1 MLMRCA
7 VAESAG
13 AGKAVKILHIEDNP
27 DNRRLVLR
35 LLAAEGYEVLE
46 AEDGLEGI
54 DKAVRENPD
63 LILLDIGLPRFDGY
77 EAAAALRAFPSL
89 ATTLVVALT
98 AYTNP
103 GDRERILTA
112 GCNGYIPKPIDV
124 DRFPGQVAEFLRGKR
139 EHVEPAEQGGYLRE
153 LNQRLVQRL
162 FKKIQELEKA
172 NRDVMAR
179 SAQLES
185 LHRIGE
191 QITSQLSL
199 VTLAGELLP
208 SLAPRLGFADLEVS
222 LVDSDTGRLVTWP
235 SPGPP
240 KPAPAKEAEGRLL
253 EVPLAIQGRVTGRLR
268 ARVVSPDLSAADAE
282 QILRIVASQ
291 VAVAAENARLYEG
304 LRRQMDELRAM
315 QAQLVQSAKLAA
327 IGELAANV
335 AHEINNPMTSIL
347 GYATL
352 LLDENVESGTRTD
365 YLKTIQSE
373 ALRIRE
379 TVRALLDFSRQRDFT
394 KERVDVTQ
402 AVKDTLALVR
412 RHAALS
418 NIAIQETYD
427 PELPL
432 IDVDV
437 PQCKQVFLNLIT
449 NALDAM
455 PHGGTLTVAAARE
468 GELVR
473 VDFGDTGAGIPAP
486 NLGKIFDPFFTTK
499 PAVKGTGLGLSVSL
513 GIIQSHGG
521 TIDVKSEVGKGSLF
535 SVKLPIPTTPPTFT

>member
-1 MLMRCA
+1 MA
-7 VAESAG
+7 DPVG
-13 AGKAVKILHIEDNP
+13 AGTAVKILHIEDNP
-27 DNRRLVLR
+27 DNRRLVRR
-35 LLAAEGYEVLE
+35 LLVAEGYLLLE

-54 DKAVRENPD
+54 DKATREPPD

-77 EAAAALRAFPSL
+77 ETAAALRAFPSL
-89 ATTLVVALT
+89 ATTLIVALT

-112 GCNGYIPKPIDV
+112 GCNGYIAKPIDV
-124 DRFPGQVAEFLRGKR
+124 DRFAAQVAEFLRGKR
-139 EHVEPAEQGGYLRE
+139 EQVEPAQQSAYLRE
-153 LNQRLVQRL
+153 LNQQLVQRL

-172 NRDVMAR
+172 NRNLTSR

-199 VTLAGELLP
+199 VTLVGELLP
-208 SLAPRLGFADLEVS
+208 SLARSFGFTELEVS
-222 LVDSDTGRLVTWP
+222 LVDPDTGRLVSWP
-235 SPGPP
+235 PP
-240 KPAPAKEAEGRLL
+240 EPRKPAPAGASEGRLL

-268 ARVVSPDLSAADAE
+268 ARVTSPDLSATDAE

-304 LRRQMDELRAM
+304 LRRQMEDLRAT

-327 IGELAANV
+327 IGELAANI

-352 LLDENVESGTRTD
+352 MLEEGVEAASRTD

-394 KERVDVTQ
+394 MERVDITQ
-402 AVKDTLALVR
+402 ALKDTLALVR

-418 NIAIQETYD
+418 NIAIAEKYD
-427 PELPL
+427 PDLPL
-432 IDVDV
+432 VEVDV

-455 PHGGTLTVAAARE
+455 PTGGTLTLVTTRD
-468 GELVR
+468 GEFVR
-473 VDFGDTGAGIPAP
+473 IDFADTGQGIPAA
-486 NLGKIFDPFFTTK
+486 NVDKIFDPFFTTK

-521 TIDVKSEVGKGSLF
+521 TIDVKSEMGKGSVF
-535 SVKLPIPTTPPTFT
+535 SVKLPVPTTPPKFS

>member
-1 MLMRCA
+1 MAEA
-7 VAESAG
+7 VG
-13 AGKAVKILHIEDNP
+13 AGKAVKILHIEDNA
-27 DNRRLVLR
+27 DNRRLVRR
-35 LLAAEGYEVLE
+35 LLVAEGYQLLE

-54 DKAVRENPD
+54 DRAVREEPD

-89 ATTLVVALT
+89 ATTLIVALT

-112 GCNGYIPKPIDV
+112 GCNGYIAKPIDV
-124 DRFPGQVAEFLRGKR
+124 DRFPQVVAEFLRGKR
-139 EHVEPAEQGGYLRE
+139 EQVEPAQQTGYLRE
-153 LNQRLVQRL
+153 LNQKLVQRL

-172 NRDVMAR
+172 NRDLTAR
-179 SAQLES
+179 SAQMES

-199 VTLAGELLP
+199 DTLAGELLP
-208 SLAPRLGFADLEVS
+208 SLAPALGFSALEVS
-222 LVDSDTGRLVTWP
+222 LVHPDTGRLEVWP
-235 SPGPP
+235 LPEPG
-240 KPAPAKEAEGRLL
+240 KPATATREGRML

-268 ARVVSPDLSAADAE
+268 AWATSADLSPADAE

-304 LRRQMDELRAM
+304 LRRQMEDLRQT

-352 LLDENVESGTRTD
+352 MLDEGVDATTVTE

-394 KERVDVTQ
+394 MERVDVAQT
-402 AVKDTLALVR
+402 VKDTLALVR

-418 NIAIQETYD
+418 NIAIEERYD

-432 IDVDV
+432 VEVDV

-455 PHGGTLTVAAARE
+455 PHGGTLTVATVRD
-468 GELVR
+468 GEFVR
-473 VDFGDTGAGIPAP
+473 VDFADTGAGIPEA
-486 NLGKIFDPFFTTK
+486 NLARIFDPFFTTK

-521 TIDVKSEVGKGSLF
+521 TIDVRSEVGRGSVF
-535 SVKLPIPTTPPTFT
+535 SVKLPIPTNPPTFT

>member
-1 MLMRCA
+1 M
-7 VAESAG
+7 VEPVG
-13 AGKAVKILHIEDNP
+13 AGKAVKILHVEDNS
-27 DNRRLVLR
+27 DNRRLVRR
-35 LLAAEGYEVLE
+35 LLVAEGYQLLE

-54 DKAVRENPD
+54 DKAIREAPD

-77 EAAAALRAFPSL
+77 ETAAAMRAFPSL
-89 ATTLVVALT
+89 ATTLIVALT

-112 GCNGYIPKPIDV
+112 GCNGYVAKPIDV
-124 DRFPGQVAEFLRGKR
+124 DRFPAQVAEFLRGKR
-139 EHVEPAEQGGYLRE
+139 EQVEPAQQSGYLRE
-153 LNQRLVQRL
+153 LNQQLVQRL
-162 FKKIQELEKA
+162 FTKIQEMEKA
-172 NRDVMAR
+172 NRDLTAR

-199 VTLAGELLP
+199 VALVSELLP
-208 SLAPRLGFADLEVS
+208 SLAKSLGFSELEVS
-222 LVDSDTGRLVTWP
+222 VVDTDTGRLVSWP
-235 SPGPP
+235 PP
-240 KPAPAKEAEGRLL
+240 EPRKPAPAGGGEGRML

-268 ARVVSPDLSAADAE
+268 ARVTSGDLSAADAE

-304 LRRQMDELRAM
+304 LRRQMEDLRAT

-352 LLDENVESGTRTD
+352 MLEEGAEVASRTE

-394 KERVDVTQ
+394 TERVDITQ
-402 AVKDTLALVR
+402 AVKDTLALIR

-418 NIAIQETYD
+418 NIALEEKYD
-427 PELPL
+427 PGLPPVE
-432 IDVDV
+432 VDV

-455 PHGGTLTVAAARE
+455 PSGGTLTVAAALD
-468 GELVR
+468 GEFVR
-473 VDFGDTGAGIPAP
+473 IDFGDTGAGIPAA
-486 NLGKIFDPFFTTK
+486 NFDKIFDPFFTTK
-499 PAVKGTGLGLSVSL
+499 PAIKGTGLGLSVSL
-513 GIIQSHGG
+513 GIVQSHGG
-521 TIDVKSEVGKGSLF
+521 TIDVKSEVGKGSVF
-535 SVKLPIPTTPPTFT
+535 SVKLPIPTTPAKFN

>member
-1 MLMRCA
+1 M
-7 VAESAG
+7 AEA
-13 AGKAVKILHIEDNP
+13 ARGKAVKILHIEDNP
-27 DNRRLVLR
+27 DNRRLVRR
-35 LLAAEGYEVLE
+35 LLVAEGYEVLE
-46 AEDGLEGI
+46 AEDGLGGI
-54 DKAVRENPD
+54 DKAVREEPD

-77 EAAAALRAFPSL
+77 EAAAALRAFPNL
-89 ATTLVVALT
+89 ATSLVVALT

-112 GCNGYIPKPIDV
+112 GCNGYIAKPIDV

-139 EHVEPAEQGGYLRE
+139 EQVEPAQQGEYLRE

-172 NRDVMAR
+172 NRDLTAR
-179 SAQLES
+179 SQQLES

-191 QITSQLSL
+191 QVTSQLSL
-199 VTLAGELLP
+199 DTLAGELLP
-208 SLAPRLGFADLEVS
+208 SLAPALGFARLEVA
-222 LVDSDTGRLVTWP
+222 LVDSDTGKLVVWP
-235 SPGPP
+235 LPP
-240 KPAPAKEAEGRLL
+240 PARPAPAGSEGRML

-268 ARVVSPDLSAADAE
+268 AWLGGAEMGPAEAE
-282 QILRIVASQ
+282 QVLRIVASQ

-304 LRRQMDELRAM
+304 LRRQMDELRTT

-352 LLDENVESGTRTD
+352 MLDEGVDPSATMD

-373 ALRIRE
+373 AMRIRE
-379 TVRALLDFSRQRDFT
+379 VVRALLDFSRQRDFT
-394 KERVDVTQ
+394 MEQVDVTQ
-402 AVKDTLALVR
+402 ALRDTLALVR

-418 NIAIQETYD
+418 NVHVEEKYD
-427 PELPL
+427 PDLPL
-432 IDVDV
+432 VKVDV

-455 PHGGTLTVAAARE
+455 PHGGTLTVATARD
-468 GELVR
+468 GDFVR
-473 VDFGDTGAGIPAP
+473 VDFQDTGAGIPEA
-486 NLGKIFDPFFTTK
+486 NLARIFDPFFTTK

-521 TIDVKSEVGKGSLF
+521 TIEVRSQVGKGSVF
-535 SVKLPIPTTPPTFT
+535 SVKLPVPAGPPSFG

>member
-1 MLMRCA
+1 MAEA
-7 VAESAG
+7 VG
-13 AGKAVKILHIEDNP
+13 AGKAVKILHVEDNA
-27 DNRRLVLR
+27 DNRRLVRR
-35 LLAAEGYEVLE
+35 LLVAEGYQLLE

-54 DKAVRENPD
+54 DKAVREEPD

-89 ATTLVVALT
+89 ATTLIVALT

-112 GCNGYIPKPIDV
+112 GCNGYIAKPIDV
-124 DRFPGQVAEFLRGKR
+124 DRFAGVVAEFLRGKR
-139 EHVEPAEQGGYLRE
+139 EQVEPAQQTGYLRE
-153 LNQRLVQRL
+153 LNQKLVQRL

-172 NRDVMAR
+172 NRDLTAR
-179 SAQLES
+179 GAQLES

-199 VTLAGELLP
+199 ETLAGELLP
-208 SLAPRLGFADLEVS
+208 SLVPALGFSALEVS
-222 LVDSDTGRLVTWP
+222 LVDSDTGRLVVWP
-235 SPGPP
+235 LAEPG
-240 KPAPAKEAEGRLL
+240 KAGGAGREGRML
-253 EVPLAIQGRVTGRLR
+253 EVPLAIQGRITGRLR
-268 ARVVSPDLSAADAE
+268 AWVTSGDLSPADAE

-304 LRRQMDELRAM
+304 LRRQMEDLRQT

-352 LLDENVESGTRTD
+352 MLDEGVDAATVTE

-394 KERVDVTQ
+394 TERVDIGQ

-418 NIAIQETYD
+418 NVAVEEKYD

-432 IDVDV
+432 VEVDV

-455 PHGGTLTVAAARE
+455 PNGGTLTVAAARD
-468 GELVR
+468 GDFVR
-473 VDFGDTGAGIPAP
+473 LDFGDSGAGVSEA
-486 NLGKIFDPFFTTK
+486 NLSKIFDPFFTTK

-513 GIIQSHGG
+513 GIAQSHGG
-521 TIDVKSEVGKGSLF
+521 TIDVRSEVGKGSVF
-535 SVKLPIPTTPPTFT
+535 SVKLPIPTTPPKFA

>member
-1 MLMRCA
+1 MAEA
-7 VAESAG
+7 VG
-13 AGKAVKILHIEDNP
+13 AGKAVKILHIEDNA
-27 DNRRLVLR
+27 DNRRLVRR
-35 LLAAEGYEVLE
+35 LLAAEGYQLVE
-46 AEDGLEGI
+46 AEDGVEGI
-54 DKAVRENPD
+54 DKAIREHPD

-77 EAAAALRAFPSL
+77 EAAAALRAFPAL
-89 ATTLVVALT
+89 ATTLIVALT

-112 GCNGYIPKPIDV
+112 GCNGYIAKPIDV
-124 DRFPGQVAEFLRGKR
+124 DRFAGQVAEFLRGKR
-139 EHVEPAEQGGYLRE
+139 EQVEPAQQTGYLRE

-172 NRDVMAR
+172 NRGLTAR

-199 VTLAGELLP
+199 DTLAGELLP
-208 SLAPRLGFADLEVS
+208 SLAPALGFSALEVS
-222 LVDSDTGRLVTWP
+222 LVDHDTGRLVVWP
-235 SPGPP
+235 LPEPG
-240 KPAPAKEAEGRLL
+240 KQATAPREGRLV
-253 EVPLAIQGRVTGRLR
+253 EAPLAIHGRITGRLR
-268 ARVVSPDLSAADAE
+268 AWVTSPDLGAEEAE

-304 LRRQMDELRAM
+304 LRRQMEDLRAT

-352 LLDENVESGTRTD
+352 MLDEGVETSSATE

-394 KERVDVTQ
+394 MERVDIIQV
-402 AVKDTLALVR
+402 VKDTLALVR
-412 RHAALS
+412 RHASLS
-418 NIAIQETYD
+418 NITIEEKYEAD
-427 PELPL
+427 LPL
-432 IDVDV
+432 VDVDV
-437 PQCKQVFLNLIT
+437 PQLKQVFLNLIT

-455 PHGGTLTVAAARE
+455 PHGGTLTVTAWRDGGFARM
-468 GELVR
+468 
-473 VDFGDTGAGIPAP
+473 DFADTGAGIPEA
-486 NLGKIFDPFFTTK
+486 NLSRIFDPFFTTK

-521 TIDVKSEVGKGSLF
+521 TIDVRSEVGRGSVF
-535 SVKLPIPTTPPTFT
+535 SVKLPIPTTPPTFS

>member
-1 MLMRCA
+1 M
-7 VAESAG
+7 AEPVG
-13 AGKAVKILHIEDNP
+13 AGRAVKILHIEDNP
-27 DNRRLVLR
+27 DNRRLVRR
-35 LLAAEGYEVLE
+35 LLVAESYELLE
-46 AEDGLEGI
+46 AQDGLEGI
-54 DKAVRENPD
+54 DKAIREQPD

-77 EAAAALRAFPSL
+77 ETAAAMRAFPSL
-89 ATTLVVALT
+89 ATTLIVALT

-112 GCNGYIPKPIDV
+112 GCNGYIAKPIDV
-124 DRFPGQVAEFLRGKR
+124 DRFPAQVAEFLRGKR
-139 EHVEPAEQGGYLRE
+139 EQVEPAQQSGYLRE
-153 LNQRLVQRL
+153 LNQQLVQRL

-172 NRDVMAR
+172 NRDLTAR

-199 VTLAGELLP
+199 ATLVAELLP
-208 SLAPRLGFADLEVS
+208 SLALGLGFAEIEVS
-222 LVDSDTGRLVTWP
+222 LVDPETGRLVSWP
-235 SPGPP
+235 PP
-240 KPAPAKEAEGRLL
+240 EPRKPVPVPAGANEGRML
-253 EVPLAIQGRVTGRLR
+253 EVPVAIQGRVTGRLR
-268 ARVVSPDLSAADAE
+268 ARVTSPDLSAADAE
-282 QILRIVASQ
+282 QILRIVGSQ
-291 VAVAAENARLYEG
+291 VAVVAENARLYEG
-304 LRRQMDELRAM
+304 LRRQMEDLRAT

-327 IGELAANV
+327 IGELAANI

-352 LLDENVESGTRTD
+352 MLEEGVEASSRSD

-394 KERVDVTQ
+394 MERVDIAQ
-402 AVKDTLALVR
+402 ALKDTLALVR

-418 NIAIQETYD
+418 NIAIDEKYD
-427 PELPL
+427 SELPL
-432 IDVDV
+432 VEVDV

-455 PHGGTLTVAAARE
+455 PNGGTFTVSTARDRE
-468 GELVR
+468 FVR
-473 VDFGDTGAGIPAP
+473 IDFADTGQGIPPA
-486 NLGKIFDPFFTTK
+486 NLEKIFDPFFTTK

-521 TIDVKSEVGKGSLF
+521 TIDVKSEIGKGSVF
-535 SVKLPIPTTPPTFT
+535 SVKLPIPTTPPKYA

>member
-1 MLMRCA
+1 MGEP
-7 VAESAG
+7 VG
-13 AGKAVKILHIEDNP
+13 AGKAVKILHIEDNS
-27 DNRRLVLR
+27 DNRRLVRR
-35 LLAAEGYEVLE
+35 LLVAEGYQLLE

-54 DKAVRENPD
+54 DKAVREQPD

-89 ATTLVVALT
+89 ASTLVVALT

-112 GCNGYIPKPIDV
+112 GCNGYIAKPIDV
-124 DRFPGQVAEFLRGKR
+124 DRFPAQVAEFLRGKR
-139 EHVEPAEQGGYLRE
+139 EQVEPAQQSGYLRE
-153 LNQRLVQRL
+153 LNQLLVQRL

-172 NRDVMAR
+172 NRDLTAR
-179 SAQLES
+179 GAQLES

-199 VTLAGELLP
+199 TTLACELLP
-208 SLAPRLGFADLEVS
+208 ALAPALGFAEMEVS
-222 LVDSDTGRLVTWP
+222 LVDPDTGRLVSWP
-235 SPGPP
+235 PPGPA
-240 KPAPAKEAEGRLL
+240 KPAAAKEGERRAL

-268 ARVVSPDLSAADAE
+268 ARVASAELSAVDAE

-304 LRRQMDELRAM
+304 LRRQMEELRTT

-352 LLDENVESGTRTD
+352 MLEEGVDAGTRTD

-418 NIAIQETYD
+418 NIAVEERYEKD
-427 PELPL
+427 LPL

-455 PHGGTLTVAAARE
+455 PNGGTLTIASARD
-468 GELVR
+468 GEFVR
-473 VDFGDTGAGIPAP
+473 VDIADTGAGILPA
-486 NLGKIFDPFFTTK
+486 NLDRIFDPFFTTK

-521 TIDVKSEVGKGSLF
+521 TIDVRSEVGKGSVF
-535 SVKLPIPTTPPTFT
+535 SVKLPVPSTPPTFT

>member
-1 MLMRCA
+1 MGEP
-7 VAESAG
+7 VG
-13 AGKAVKILHIEDNP
+13 AGKAVKILHIEDNS
-27 DNRRLVLR
+27 DNRRLVRR
-35 LLAAEGYEVLE
+35 LLVAEGYQLLE

-54 DKAVRENPD
+54 DKAVREQPD

-89 ATTLVVALT
+89 ASTLIVALT

-112 GCNGYIPKPIDV
+112 GCNGYIAKPIDV
-124 DRFPGQVAEFLRGKR
+124 DRFPAQVAEFLRGKR
-139 EHVEPAEQGGYLRE
+139 EQVEPARQSGYLRE
-153 LNQRLVQRL
+153 LNQLLVQRL

-172 NRDVMAR
+172 NRDLTAR
-179 SAQLES
+179 GAQLES

-199 VTLAGELLP
+199 TTLACELLP
-208 SLAPRLGFADLEVS
+208 ALAPALGFAEMEVS
-222 LVDSDTGRLVTWP
+222 LVDPDTGRLVSWP
-235 SPGPP
+235 PPGPA
-240 KPAPAKEAEGRLL
+240 KPAAAKEEERRAL

-268 ARVVSPDLSAADAE
+268 ARVASAELSAADAE

-304 LRRQMDELRAM
+304 LRRQMEELRAT

-327 IGELAANV
+327 IGELAANI

-352 LLDENVESGTRTD
+352 MLEEGGDAGTHTD

-418 NIAIQETYD
+418 NIAVEERYEKD
-427 PELPL
+427 LPL

-455 PHGGTLTVAAARE
+455 PNGGTLTVASVLD
-468 GELVR
+468 GEFVR
-473 VDFGDTGAGIPAP
+473 VDIGDTGAGIPPA
-486 NLGKIFDPFFTTK
+486 NLERIFDPFFTTK

-521 TIDVKSEVGKGSLF
+521 TIDVRSEVGKGSVF
-535 SVKLPIPTTPPTFT
+535 SVKLPVPNTPPTFT

>member
-1 MLMRCA
+1 M
-7 VAESAG
+7 AEPVG
-13 AGKAVKILHIEDNP
+13 GGKPVKILHIEDNA
-27 DNRRLVLR
+27 DNRRLVRR
-35 LLAAEGYEVLE
+35 LLVAEGYQLLE

-54 DKAVRENPD
+54 DKAVREGPD

-77 EAAAALRAFPSL
+77 EVAAALRAFPAL
-89 ATTLVVALT
+89 ATTLIVALT

-112 GCNGYIPKPIDV
+112 GCNGYIAKPIDV
-124 DRFPGQVAEFLRGKR
+124 DRFAGVVAEFLRGKR
-139 EHVEPAEQGGYLRE
+139 EQVEPAQQTGYLRE
-153 LNQRLVQRL
+153 LNQKLVQRL

-172 NRDVMAR
+172 NRDLTAR

-185 LHRIGE
+185 LHRLGE

-199 VTLAGELLP
+199 ETLAGELLP
-208 SLAPRLGFADLEVS
+208 SLASALGFSALEVS
-222 LVDSDTGRLVTWP
+222 LVDPDTGRLEVWP
-235 SPGPP
+235 LPEPG
-240 KPAPAKEAEGRLL
+240 KAAAAGREGRML
-253 EVPLAIQGRVTGRLR
+253 EVPTAIQGRVTGRLR
-268 ARVVSPDLSAADAE
+268 AWVASRDLSPDDAE

-304 LRRQMDELRAM
+304 LRRQMEELRQT

-352 LLDENVESGTRTD
+352 MLDEGVDATTVTE

-373 ALRIRE
+373 AMRIRE

-394 KERVDVTQ
+394 TEHVDISQ
-402 AVKDTLALVR
+402 AIKDTLALVR
-412 RHAALS
+412 RHATLS
-418 NIAIQETYD
+418 NIAVAEKYD
-427 PELPL
+427 PNLPL
-432 IDVDV
+432 IEVDV

-455 PHGGTLTVAAARE
+455 PHGGTLTVRTSRD
-468 GELVR
+468 GDFVR
-473 VDFGDTGAGIPAP
+473 IDFADTGGGIPEA
-486 NLGKIFDPFFTTK
+486 NLARIFDPFFTTK

-513 GIIQSHGG
+513 GIVQSHGG
-521 TIDVKSEVGKGSLF
+521 TIDVTSEMGKGSVF
-535 SVKLPIPTTPPTFT
+535 SVKLPIPTTPQKFA

>member
-1 MLMRCA
+1 
-7 VAESAG
+7 VAEPVVG
-13 AGKAVKILHIEDNP
+13 GKPVKILHIEDNA
-27 DNRRLVLR
+27 DNRRLVRR
-35 LLAAEGYEVLE
+35 LLVAEGYQLLE

-54 DKAVRENPD
+54 DKAVREGPD

-77 EAAAALRAFPSL
+77 EAAAALRSFPSL
-89 ATTLVVALT
+89 ATTLILALT

-112 GCNGYIPKPIDV
+112 GCNGYVSKPIDV
-124 DRFPGQVAEFLRGKR
+124 DRFAGVVAEFLRGKR
-139 EHVEPAEQGGYLRE
+139 EQVEPAQQTGYLRE
-153 LNQRLVQRL
+153 LNQKLVQRL
-162 FKKIQELEKA
+162 FKKIQEMEKA
-172 NRDVMAR
+172 NRDLTTR

-199 VTLAGELLP
+199 GTLAGELLP
-208 SLAPRLGFADLEVS
+208 SLASALGFSALEVS
-222 LVDSDTGRLVTWP
+222 LVDPDTGRLEVWP
-235 SPGPP
+235 LPEPG
-240 KPAPAKEAEGRLL
+240 KAAAAGREGRML
-253 EVPLAIQGRVTGRLR
+253 EVPTAIQGRVTGRLR
-268 ARVVSPDLSAADAE
+268 AWVASNDLSPDDAE

-304 LRRQMDELRAM
+304 LRRQMEELRQT

-352 LLDENVESGTRTD
+352 MLDEGVDSTTVIE

-373 ALRIRE
+373 AMRIRE
-379 TVRALLDFSRQRDFT
+379 TVRALLDFSRQRNFT
-394 KERVDVTQ
+394 TEHVDISQ
-402 AVKDTLALVR
+402 AIKDTLALVR

-418 NIAIQETYD
+418 NVAVAEKYD
-427 PELPL
+427 PDLPA
-432 IDVDV
+432 IEVDV
-437 PQCKQVFLNLIT
+437 PQLKQVFLNLIT

-455 PHGGTLTVAAARE
+455 PHGGTLTVRSLRD
-468 GELVR
+468 G
-473 VDFGDTGAGIPAP
+473 DFIRIDFADTGGGIPEA
-486 NLGKIFDPFFTTK
+486 NLARIFDPFFTTK

-513 GIIQSHGG
+513 GIVQSHGG
-521 TIDVKSEVGKGSLF
+521 TIDVTSEMGKGSVF
-535 SVKLPIPTTPPTFT
+535 SVKLPIPTKPPTFA

>member
-1 MLMRCA
+1 M
-7 VAESAG
+7 AEPVG
-13 AGKAVKILHIEDNP
+13 AGKPVKILHVEDNA
-27 DNRRLVLR
+27 DNRRLVRR
-35 LLAAEGYEVLE
+35 LLVAEGYQLLE

-54 DKAVRENPD
+54 DKAVREEPD

-89 ATTLVVALT
+89 ATTLIVALT

-112 GCNGYIPKPIDV
+112 GCNGYIAKPIDV
-124 DRFPGQVAEFLRGKR
+124 DGFAGTVAEFLRGKR
-139 EHVEPAEQGGYLRE
+139 EQVEPAQQTGYLRE
-153 LNQRLVQRL
+153 LNQKLVQRL
-162 FKKIQELEKA
+162 FKKIQEMEKA
-172 NRDVMAR
+172 NRDLTAR

-199 VTLAGELLP
+199 ETLAGELLP
-208 SLAPRLGFADLEVS
+208 SLASALGFSALEVS
-222 LVDSDTGRLVTWP
+222 LVHPDTGRLEVWP
-235 SPGPP
+235 LPEPG
-240 KPAPAKEAEGRLL
+240 KPAGAGREGRML
-253 EVPLAIQGRVTGRLR
+253 EVPTAIQGRVTGRLR
-268 ARVVSPDLSAADAE
+268 AWVTSGDLSPADAE

-304 LRRQMDELRAM
+304 LRRQMEDLRQT

-352 LLDENVESGTRTD
+352 MLDEGVDATTVIE

-379 TVRALLDFSRQRDFT
+379 TVRALLDFSRQRDFIT
-394 KERVDVTQ
+394 EHVDISQ
-402 AVKDTLALVR
+402 AIKDTLALVR

-418 NIAIQETYD
+418 NIAVEEKYD
-427 PELPL
+427 PNLPPVE
-432 IDVDV
+432 VDV

-455 PHGGTLTVAAARE
+455 PHGGTLTVTTSRD
-468 GELVR
+468 G
-473 VDFGDTGAGIPAP
+473 DFIRIGFADTGGGIPEA
-486 NLGKIFDPFFTTK
+486 NLARIFDPFFTTK

-513 GIIQSHGG
+513 GITQSHGG
-521 TIDVKSEVGKGSLF
+521 TIDVKSEMGKGSVF
-535 SVKLPIPTTPPTFT
+535 SVKLPIPPKPPPV

>member
-1 MLMRCA
+1 M
-7 VAESAG
+7 AEPVG
-13 AGKAVKILHIEDNP
+13 AGKPVKILHVEDNA
-27 DNRRLVLR
+27 DNRRLVRR
-35 LLAAEGYEVLE
+35 LLVAEGYQLLE

-54 DKAVRENPD
+54 DKAVREEPD

-89 ATTLVVALT
+89 ATTLIVALT

-112 GCNGYIPKPIDV
+112 GCNGYIAKPIDV
-124 DRFPGQVAEFLRGKR
+124 DRFTGVVAEFLRGKR
-139 EHVEPAEQGGYLRE
+139 EQVEPAQQTGYLRE
-153 LNQRLVQRL
+153 LNQKLVQRL
-162 FKKIQELEKA
+162 FKKIQEMEKA
-172 NRDVMAR
+172 NRDLTAR
-179 SAQLES
+179 SGQLES

-199 VTLAGELLP
+199 QTLAGELLP
-208 SLAPRLGFADLEVS
+208 SLASALGFSALEVS
-222 LVDSDTGRLVTWP
+222 LVDSGTGRLEVWP
-235 SPGPP
+235 LPEPG
-240 KPAPAKEAEGRLL
+240 KSAGAGREGRML
-253 EVPLAIQGRVTGRLR
+253 EVPTAIQGRVTGRLR
-268 ARVVSPDLSAADAE
+268 AWVASDDLSPAEAE

-304 LRRQMDELRAM
+304 LRRQMEELRQT

-352 LLDENVESGTRTD
+352 MLDEGVDAATVME

-394 KERVDVTQ
+394 KEHVDISQ

-418 NIAIQETYD
+418 NIAVEEKYD
-427 PELPL
+427 TNLPPVE
-432 IDVDV
+432 VDV

-455 PHGGTLTVAAARE
+455 PHGGTLTVTTSRD
-468 GELVR
+468 G
-473 VDFGDTGAGIPAP
+473 DFIRIGFADTGGGIPEA
-486 NLGKIFDPFFTTK
+486 NLARIFDPFFTTK

-521 TIDVKSEVGKGSLF
+521 TIDVKSEMGKGSVF
-535 SVKLPIPTTPPTFT
+535 SVKLPIPKTSPKFA

>member
-1 MLMRCA
+1 MAEA
-7 VAESAG
+7 VG
-13 AGKAVKILHIEDNP
+13 AGKAVKILHVEDNA
-27 DNRRLVLR
+27 DNRRLVRR
-35 LLAAEGYEVLE
+35 LLVAEGYQLLE

-54 DKAVRENPD
+54 DKAVREEPD

-89 ATTLVVALT
+89 ATTLIVALT

-112 GCNGYIPKPIDV
+112 GCNGYIAKPIDV
-124 DRFPGQVAEFLRGKR
+124 DRFAGVVAEFLRGKR
-139 EHVEPAEQGGYLRE
+139 EQVEPAQQTGYLRE
-153 LNQRLVQRL
+153 LNQKLVQRL

-172 NRDVMAR
+172 NRDLTAR
-179 SAQLES
+179 GAQLES

-199 VTLAGELLP
+199 ETLAGELLP
-208 SLAPRLGFADLEVS
+208 SLVPALGFSALEVS
-222 LVDSDTGRLVTWP
+222 LVDSDTGRLVVWP
-235 SPGPP
+235 LAEPG
-240 KPAPAKEAEGRLL
+240 KAGGAGREGRML
-253 EVPLAIQGRVTGRLR
+253 EVPLAIQGRITGRLR
-268 ARVVSPDLSAADAE
+268 AWVTSGDLSPADAE

-304 LRRQMDELRAM
+304 LRRQMEDLRQT

-352 LLDENVESGTRTD
+352 MLDEGVDATTVTE

-394 KERVDVTQ
+394 TERVDIGQ

-418 NIAIQETYD
+418 NVAVEEKYD

-432 IDVDV
+432 VEVDV

-455 PHGGTLTVAAARE
+455 PNGGTLTVAAARD
-468 GELVR
+468 GDFVR
-473 VDFGDTGAGIPAP
+473 LDFGDSGAGVSEA
-486 NLGKIFDPFFTTK
+486 NLSKIFDPFFTTK

-513 GIIQSHGG
+513 GIAQSHGG
-521 TIDVKSEVGKGSLF
+521 TIDVRSEVGKGSVF
-535 SVKLPIPTTPPTFT
+535 SVKLPIPTTPPKF

>member
-1 MLMRCA
+1 M
-7 VAESAG
+7 AEPVG
-13 AGKAVKILHIEDNP
+13 GGKPVKILHIEDNA
-27 DNRRLVLR
+27 DNRRLVRR
-35 LLAAEGYEVLE
+35 LLVAEGYQLLE

-54 DKAVRENPD
+54 DKAVREGPD

-89 ATTLVVALT
+89 AATLIVALT

-112 GCNGYIPKPIDV
+112 GCNGYIAKPIDV
-124 DRFPGQVAEFLRGKR
+124 DRFTGVVAEFLRGKR
-139 EHVEPAEQGGYLRE
+139 EQVEPAQQTGYLRE
-153 LNQRLVQRL
+153 LNQKLVQRL
-162 FKKIQELEKA
+162 FKKIQEMDKA
-172 NRDVMAR
+172 NRDLTAR

-199 VTLAGELLP
+199 QTLAGELLP
-208 SLAPRLGFADLEVS
+208 SLASALGFSAVEIS
-222 LVDSDTGRLVTWP
+222 LVDPDTGRLEVWP
-235 SPGPP
+235 LPEPG
-240 KPAPAKEAEGRLL
+240 KPAGAGREGRML
-253 EVPLAIQGRVTGRLR
+253 EVPTAIQGRVTGRLR
-268 ARVVSPDLSAADAE
+268 AWVTSGDLSPADAE

-304 LRRQMDELRAM
+304 LRRQMEELRQT

-352 LLDENVESGTRTD
+352 MLDEGVDATTVIE

-394 KERVDVTQ
+394 KEHVDISQ
-402 AVKDTLALVR
+402 AIKDTLALVR

-418 NIAIQETYD
+418 NIAVEEKYD
-427 PELPL
+427 PNLPPVE
-432 IDVDV
+432 VDV

-455 PHGGTLTVAAARE
+455 PHGGTLTVTTSRD
-468 GELVR
+468 G
-473 VDFGDTGAGIPAP
+473 DFIGIGFADTGGGIPEA
-486 NLGKIFDPFFTTK
+486 NLARIFDPFFTTK

-521 TIDVKSEVGKGSLF
+521 TIDVKSEMGKGSIF
-535 SVKLPIPTTPPTFT
+535 SVKLPIPTTPPKFA

>member
-1 MLMRCA
+1 MPEPM
-7 VAESAG
+7 G
-13 AGKAVKILHIEDNP
+13 AGKAVKILHVEDNP
-27 DNRRLVLR
+27 DNRRLVRR
-35 LLAAEGYEVLE
+35 LLAIEGYELLE
-46 AEDGLEGI
+46 AENGLEGI
-54 DKAVRENPD
+54 DMAIREAPD

-77 EAAAALRAFPSL
+77 ETAAAMRAFPSL
-89 ATTLVVALT
+89 AGSLIVALT

-112 GCNGYIPKPIDV
+112 GCNGYIAKPIDV
-124 DRFPGQVAEFLRGKR
+124 DRFPAQVAEFLRGKR
-139 EHVEPAEQGGYLRE
+139 EQVEPAQQSGYLRE
-153 LNQRLVQRL
+153 LNQQLVQRL

-172 NRDVMAR
+172 NHDLTAR

-199 VTLAGELLP
+199 VTLVGELLP
-208 SLAPRLGFADLEVS
+208 SLAWSLGFAEIEVA
-222 LVDSDTGRLVTWP
+222 LVDPETGQLVTWP
-235 SPGPP
+235 PP
-240 KPAPAKEAEGRLL
+240 EPKKPAPAAGSEGRML

-268 ARVVSPDLSAADAE
+268 ARVTSNDLSAAEAE
-282 QILRIVASQ
+282 QILRIVGNQ

-304 LRRQMDELRAM
+304 LRRQMEDLRAT

-327 IGELAANV
+327 IGELAANI

-352 LLDENVESGTRTD
+352 MLEEGAEAASRTD

-394 KERVDVTQ
+394 MERVDITQ
-402 AVKDTLALVR
+402 ALKDTLALVR

-418 NIAIQETYD
+418 NIAVEEKYD

-432 IDVDV
+432 VEVDV

-455 PHGGTLTVAAARE
+455 PNGGTLTVATSRD
-468 GELVR
+468 GDFVR
-473 VDFGDTGAGIPAP
+473 IDFMDTGAGIPPA
-486 NLGKIFDPFFTTK
+486 NLDKIFDPFFTTK

-513 GIIQSHGG
+513 GIVQSHGG
-521 TIDVKSEVGKGSLF
+521 TIDAKSEVGKGSVF
-535 SVKLPIPTTPPTFT
+535 SVKLPIPTTPPKFS

>member
-1 MLMRCA
+1 M
-7 VAESAG
+7 VEPVG
-13 AGKAVKILHIEDNP
+13 AGKAVKILHVEDNS
-27 DNRRLVLR
+27 DNRRLVRR
-35 LLAAEGYEVLE
+35 LLAAEGYQLLE

-54 DKAVRENPD
+54 DKAIREGPD

-77 EAAAALRAFPSL
+77 ETAAAMRAFPSL
-89 ATTLVVALT
+89 ATTLIVALT

-112 GCNGYIPKPIDV
+112 GCNGYIAKPIDV
-124 DRFPGQVAEFLRGKR
+124 DRFPSQVAEFLRGKR
-139 EHVEPAEQGGYLRE
+139 EQVEPAQQSGYLRE
-153 LNQRLVQRL
+153 LNQQLVQRL
-162 FKKIQELEKA
+162 FTKIQEVEKA
-172 NRDVMAR
+172 NRDLSAR
-179 SAQLES
+179 GAQLES

-199 VTLAGELLP
+199 VTLVSELLP
-208 SLAPRLGFADLEVS
+208 SLAGSLGFAELEIS
-222 LVDSDTGRLVTWP
+222 LVDPETGRLVSWP
-235 SPGPP
+235 PP
-240 KPAPAKEAEGRLL
+240 EPRKAAPAAGGEGRLL
-253 EVPLAIQGRVTGRLR
+253 EAPLAIQGRITGRLR
-268 ARVVSPDLSAADAE
+268 ARVTAGDLSAADAE

-291 VAVAAENARLYEG
+291 VAVSAENARLYEG
-304 LRRQMDELRAM
+304 LRRQMEDLRAT

-352 LLDENVESGTRTD
+352 MLDEGVEAASRTD

-379 TVRALLDFSRQRDFT
+379 TVRALLDFSRQRDFAM
-394 KERVDVTQ
+394 ERVDIAQ
-402 AVKDTLALVR
+402 AVKDTLALIR

-418 NIAIQETYD
+418 NIAIQEKYD
-427 PELPL
+427 PELPAVE
-432 IDVDV
+432 VDV

-455 PHGGTLTVAAARE
+455 PHGGTLTVAAARD
-468 GELVR
+468 GEFAR
-473 VDFGDTGAGIPAP
+473 IDFADTGAGIPAA
-486 NLGKIFDPFFTTK
+486 NLEKIFDPFFTTK

-521 TIDVKSEVGKGSLF
+521 TIDVKSEVGKGSVF
-535 SVKLPIPTTPPTFT
+535 SVKLPIPTTPPKFS

>member
-1 MLMRCA
+1 M
-7 VAESAG
+7 AEPVG
-13 AGKAVKILHIEDNP
+13 GGKPVKILHIEDNA
-27 DNRRLVLR
+27 DNRRLVRR
-35 LLAAEGYEVLE
+35 LLVAEGYQLLE

-54 DKAVRENPD
+54 DKAVREGPD

-89 ATTLVVALT
+89 ATTLIVALT

-112 GCNGYIPKPIDV
+112 GCNGYISKPIDV
-124 DRFPGQVAEFLRGKR
+124 DRFAGVVAEFLRGKR
-139 EHVEPAEQGGYLRE
+139 EQVEPAQQTGYLRE
-153 LNQRLVQRL
+153 LNQKLVQRL
-162 FKKIQELEKA
+162 FKKIQEMEKA
-172 NRDVMAR
+172 NRDLTAR

-199 VTLAGELLP
+199 GTLAGELLP
-208 SLAPRLGFADLEVS
+208 SLASALGFSALEVS
-222 LVDSDTGRLVTWP
+222 LVDPDTGRLEVWP
-235 SPGPP
+235 LPEPG
-240 KPAPAKEAEGRLL
+240 KAAASGREGRML
-253 EVPLAIQGRVTGRLR
+253 EVPMAIQGRVTGRLR
-268 ARVVSPDLSAADAE
+268 AWVASDDLSPDDAE

-304 LRRQMDELRAM
+304 LRRQMEELRQT

-352 LLDENVESGTRTD
+352 MLDEGVDSTTVIE

-373 ALRIRE
+373 AMRIRE

-394 KERVDVTQ
+394 TEPVDISQ
-402 AVKDTLALVR
+402 AIKDTLALVR

-418 NIAIQETYD
+418 NIAVAEQYD
-427 PELPL
+427 PNLPP
-432 IDVDV
+432 IEVDV

-455 PHGGTLTVAAARE
+455 PHGGTLTVRTLRD
-468 GELVR
+468 GDFVR
-473 VDFGDTGAGIPAP
+473 IDFADTGGGIPEA
-486 NLGKIFDPFFTTK
+486 NLARIFDPFFTTK

-521 TIDVKSEVGKGSLF
+521 TIDVKSEMGKGSVF
-535 SVKLPIPTTPPTFT
+535 SVKLPIPTTPPKFA

>member
-1 MLMRCA
+1 MGEP
-7 VAESAG
+7 VG
-13 AGKAVKILHIEDNP
+13 AGKAVKILHIEDNS
-27 DNRRLVLR
+27 DNRRLVRR
-35 LLAAEGYEVLE
+35 LLVAEGYQLLE
-46 AEDGLEGI
+46 AEDGLAGI
-54 DKAVRENPD
+54 DKAVREQPD

-89 ATTLVVALT
+89 APTLIVALT

-112 GCNGYIPKPIDV
+112 GCNGYIAKPIDV
-124 DRFPGQVAEFLRGKR
+124 DRFPAQVAEFIRGKR
-139 EHVEPAEQGGYLRE
+139 EQVEPAQQSGYLRE
-153 LNQRLVQRL
+153 LNQLLVQRL

-172 NRDVMAR
+172 NRDLTAR
-179 SAQLES
+179 GAQLES

-199 VTLAGELLP
+199 TTLACELLP
-208 SLAPRLGFADLEVS
+208 ALAPALGFAEMEVS
-222 LVDSDTGRLVTWP
+222 LVDPDTGRLVSWP
-235 SPGPP
+235 PPGPA
-240 KPAPAKEAEGRLL
+240 KPAAAKEGERRAL

-268 ARVVSPDLSAADAE
+268 ARVASAELSAVDAE

-304 LRRQMDELRAM
+304 LRRQMEELRTT

-352 LLDENVESGTRTD
+352 MLEEGVDAGTRTD

-418 NIAIQETYD
+418 NIAVEERYEKD
-427 PELPL
+427 LPL

-455 PHGGTLTVAAARE
+455 PSGGTLTVASARD
-468 GELVR
+468 GEFVR
-473 VDFGDTGAGIPAP
+473 VDIADTGAGIPPA
-486 NLGKIFDPFFTTK
+486 NLERIFDPFFTTK

-521 TIDVKSEVGKGSLF
+521 TIDVRSEAGKGSVF
-535 SVKLPIPTTPPTFT
+535 SVKLPVPNTPPTFT

>member
-1 MLMRCA
+1 MRSTMAEA
-7 VAESAG
+7 VG
-13 AGKAVKILHIEDNP
+13 AGKAVKILHIEDNA
-27 DNRRLVLR
+27 DNRRLVRR
-35 LLAAEGYEVLE
+35 LLVAEGYQLLE

-54 DKAVRENPD
+54 DRAVREEPD

-89 ATTLVVALT
+89 ATTLIVALT

-112 GCNGYIPKPIDV
+112 GCNGYIAKPIDV
-124 DRFPGQVAEFLRGKR
+124 DRFPQVVAEFLRGKR
-139 EHVEPAEQGGYLRE
+139 EQVEPAQQTGYLRE
-153 LNQRLVQRL
+153 LNQKLVQRL

-172 NRDVMAR
+172 NRDLTAR
-179 SAQLES
+179 SAQMES

-199 VTLAGELLP
+199 DTLAGELLP
-208 SLAPRLGFADLEVS
+208 SLAPALGFSALEVS
-222 LVDSDTGRLVTWP
+222 LVDSDTGRLVVWP
-235 SPGPP
+235 LPEPG
-240 KPAPAKEAEGRLL
+240 KPATATREGRML
-253 EVPLAIQGRVTGRLR
+253 EVPLAIHGRVTGRLR
-268 ARVVSPDLSAADAE
+268 AWATSGDLSPADAE

-304 LRRQMDELRAM
+304 LRRQMEDLRQT

-352 LLDENVESGTRTD
+352 MLDEGVDATTVTE

-394 KERVDVTQ
+394 MERVDVAQT
-402 AVKDTLALVR
+402 VKDTLALVR

-418 NIAIQETYD
+418 NIAIEEKYD
-427 PELPL
+427 PELPPVE
-432 IDVDV
+432 VDV

-455 PHGGTLTVAAARE
+455 PHGGTLTVATVRD
-468 GELVR
+468 GEFVR
-473 VDFGDTGAGIPAP
+473 VDFADTGAGIPEA
-486 NLGKIFDPFFTTK
+486 NLARIFDPFFTTK

-521 TIDVKSEVGKGSLF
+521 TIDVRSEVGRGSVF
-535 SVKLPIPTTPPTFT
+535 SVKLPIPTTSPSFT

>member
-1 MLMRCA
+1 M
-7 VAESAG
+7 VEPVG
-13 AGKAVKILHIEDNP
+13 AGKAVKILHVEDNS
-27 DNRRLVLR
+27 DNRRLVRR
-35 LLAAEGYEVLE
+35 LLAAEGYQLLE
-46 AEDGLEGI
+46 AEDGLDGI
-54 DKAVRENPD
+54 DKAIREGPD

-77 EAAAALRAFPSL
+77 ETAAAMRAFPSL
-89 ATTLVVALT
+89 ATTLIVALT

-112 GCNGYIPKPIDV
+112 GCNGYVAKPIDV
-124 DRFPGQVAEFLRGKR
+124 DRFPTQVAEFLRGKR
-139 EHVEPAEQGGYLRE
+139 EQVEPAQQSGYLRE
-153 LNQRLVQRL
+153 LNQQLVQRL
-162 FKKIQELEKA
+162 FKKIQEMEKA
-172 NRDVMAR
+172 NRDLTAR

-199 VTLAGELLP
+199 VALASELLP
-208 SLAPRLGFADLEVS
+208 SLALGLGFSELEVS
-222 LVDSDTGRLVTWP
+222 VVDPGTGRLVSWP
-235 SPGPP
+235 PP
-240 KPAPAKEAEGRLL
+240 EPRKPAPAGRGESRML
-253 EVPLAIQGRVTGRLR
+253 EVPLAIQGRATGRLR
-268 ARVVSPDLSAADAE
+268 ARVTSGDLSAADAE

-304 LRRQMDELRAM
+304 LRRQMEDLRAT

-352 LLDENVESGTRTD
+352 MLEEGAEVASRTE

-394 KERVDVTQ
+394 TERVDITQ
-402 AVKDTLALVR
+402 AVKDTLALIR

-418 NIAIQETYD
+418 NIALEEKYD
-427 PELPL
+427 PDLPSVE
-432 IDVDV
+432 VDV

-455 PHGGTLTVAAARE
+455 PNGGTLTVAAARD
-468 GELVR
+468 GEFVR
-473 VDFGDTGAGIPAP
+473 IDFADTGAGIPAA
-486 NLGKIFDPFFTTK
+486 NFDKIFDPFFTTK
-499 PAVKGTGLGLSVSL
+499 PAIKGTGLGLSVSL

-521 TIDVKSEVGKGSLF
+521 TIDVKSEVGKGSVF
-535 SVKLPIPTTPPTFT
+535 SVKLPIPTTPARFN